1 MLEAGASAPDFT
13 LPDQDG
19 NDVSLS
25 GLRGETVVLYFYPR
39 ADTVGYNCSNGSPSR
54 HRHHPSL

>member
-19 NDVSLS
+19 NQLSLAD
-25 GLRGETVVLYFYPR
+25 LRGETVVLYFYPR
-39 ADTVGYNCSNGSPSR
+39 ADTAINSITVA
-54 HRHHPSL
+54 LDW